1 MTLYANHTGAILK
14 DIVIPK
20 DMTYTDATDPSKL
33 TIQMKKKH
41 EKDTV
46 MCDTFTECP
55 KNIFKPYYKQIECP
69 KGICSAD
76 LCCEAPYVSEKAP
89 KEKQNEKIKDSIKD
103 ISADLAKEMNP
114 LFQVIAP
121 TLKDWVQNFKI
132 KTMLEKEELAK
143 KMKNRGS
150 ASNPLDTN
158 TGSVTGNPNE
168 PPLGGV
174 PPTGIP
180 PVPPTGTPASGAPPT
195 GTPASGAPPPV
206 PPPTGTP
213 ASGAP
218 PGGMPPSVPPMDAP
232 SSGIPP
238 VLPIDSTVTTTPP
251 II

>member
-1 MTLYANHTGAILK
+1 MTLYANHTGAILQ

-76 LCCEAPYVSEKAP
+76 LCCEAAYVSEKAP

-180 PVPPTGTPASGAPPT
+180 PVPPTGTPASGAPP
-195 GTPASGAPPPV
+195 PV